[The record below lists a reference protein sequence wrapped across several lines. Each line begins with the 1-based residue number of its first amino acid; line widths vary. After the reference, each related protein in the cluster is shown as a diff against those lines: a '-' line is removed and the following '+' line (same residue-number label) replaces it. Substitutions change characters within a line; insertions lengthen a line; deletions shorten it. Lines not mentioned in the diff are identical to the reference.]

1 MKCQNCGAELAADD
15 RFCAKCGERVE
26 KTANKVCKECGKILA
41 EDALFCSGCGTKVAL
56 SEKEVVEPTG
66 EINEERI
73 PDNDSPDS
81 IAEKTTDGK
90 TNSLESDKTSTV
102 DNSSRS
108 NTSFSNRYIVPESL
122 YFATYIAISDNRLF
136 DREWYQIED
145 TIREMG
151 FGDDVRTNA
160 LNIILDRPEKITLDQ
175 VIEALSGKSPDVR
188 LAALRLALCV
198 AYSDGSFGEKES
210 VVFQGFR
217 AKLGIDRGSY
227 ASMCKEVQTTF
238 SANNPSG
245 NQVVVR
251 AKSLYE
257 RYEKCL
263 FSAEIYSDVIKDM
276 SVIAKEDIDFA
287 SKKVDRIAQM
297 YRVYPQMLKKQTDSI
312 ISHQSH
318 LNNQDDKQQLQEF
331 FKELLESIDH
341 SLESANESVNVLQE
355 RQSAA
360 SNSFTISFM
369 GRTKAGKSTLH
380 SVMLGGLNNDFIGRG
395 SERTTRYNYV
405 YDFEGMR
412 IIDTPGIGAPGGK
425 SDTEIA
431 TEVADESDLICYV
444 VTSDSIQETEFNFLK
459 QLKDRNKPVLIML
472 NKKDN
477 ITRSEKKLQTFLDNP
492 LGWYESEGEDAIQG
506 HINRINTYVQMN
518 HDFHNF
524 SIVPVHLL
532 AAKLAL
538 KETDSERK
546 DKFLEGSRI
555 NVFLNTLSDMV
566 SSSGI
571 IQRSQTIYNSAVYHL
586 EEDKKLASEQIEVVD
601 SLRKVFKSN
610 SDETLAKI
618 KSYSEKKRND
628 FINSFNS
635 TFDAFLKE
643 DVRKF
648 ADENYNINSKELNA
662 AWKRFISSSN
672 LEKKLQLSY
681 DKEWDQFQSRV
692 QDILLESE
700 EDLNFSMEFGS
711 LSNIKIKKIVDV
723 KFALRAFSAV
733 LGVVGVFLA
742 SNPVGWVILGVTA
755 LTTVVSLFI
764 KSKDKQIDTAKGKLY
779 DSLVE
784 NVEKMRDKN
793 LAELLK
799 KYDSARNQIMQQ
811 IGNYNNAID
820 SSLGNIYQS
829 MEQLRGSLS
838 ETIQELNCAYGARIA
853 NFMIK
858 SPFYVLS
865 DPKTM
870 SPLKVE
876 REFKKYTL
884 LKDDRLFIQPMH
896 VNKERMMDILQEKLY
911 INEEVENG

>member
-1 MKCQNCGAELAADD
+1 MQTAFTGVNTAD
-15 RFCAKCGERVE
+15 G
-26 KTANKVCKECGKILA
+26 
-41 EDALFCSGCGTKVAL
+41 S
-56 SEKEVVEPTG
+56 
-66 EINEERI
+66 
-73 PDNDSPDS
+73 
-81 IAEKTTDGK
+81 
-90 TNSLESDKTSTV
+90 
-102 DNSSRS
+102 
-108 NTSFSNRYIVPESL
+108 
-122 YFATYIAISDNRLF
+122 
-136 DREWYQIED
+136 
-145 TIREMG
+145 
-151 FGDDVRTNA
+151 
-160 LNIILDRPEKITLDQ
+160 Q
-175 VIEALSGKSPDVR
+175 VII
-188 LAALRLALCV
+188 
-198 AYSDGSFGEKES
+198 
-210 VVFQGFR
+210 R
-217 AKLGIDRGSY
+217 AK
-227 ASMCKEVQTTF
+227 A
-238 SANNPSG
+238 
-245 NQVVVR
+245 
-251 AKSLYE
+251 LYE
-257 RYEKCL
+257 RYENCL
-263 FSAEIYSDVIKDM
+263 FSAEVYSDVVKDM
-276 SVIAKEDIDFA
+276 SVIAKEDIDYA

-318 LNNQDDKQQLQEF
+318 LNNNEDKQQLQDF
-331 FKELLESIDH
+331 FKELLESIDN
-341 SLESANESVNVLQE
+341 SLETANESVNVLRE

-380 SVMLGGLNNDFIGRG
+380 SVLLGGLNNDFIGRG

-477 ITRSEKKLQTFLDNP
+477 ITRSDKKLQAFLDNP
-492 LGWYESEGEDAIQG
+492 LGWYDSDGEDAIQG
-506 HINRINTYVQMN
+506 HINRINTYVEMN

-524 SIVPVHLL
+524 QIVPVHLL

-538 KETDSERK
+538 KETDPHRK
-546 DKFLEGSRI
+546 EKLLEGSRI
-555 NVFLNTLSDMV
+555 NVFLKTLSDMV
-566 SSSGI
+566 SNSGI

-601 SLRKVFKSN
+601 SLRKAFKKN
-610 SDETLAKI
+610 SDETLIRI

-628 FINSFNS
+628 FITSFNS

-662 AWKRFISSSN
+662 AWKKFIASSD

-681 DKEWDQFQSRV
+681 DREWEQFQSRV
-692 QDILLESE
+692 QDILMESE
-700 EDLNFSMEFGS
+700 EDLNFSMEFGA
-711 LSNIKIKKIVDV
+711 LSNVKIKKVVDV

-733 LGVVGVFLA
+733 LGVVGVFLV

-755 LTTVVSLFI
+755 LTTVVSLFV

-820 SSLGNIYQS
+820 SSLGKIYQS
-829 MEQLRGSLS
+829 MDELRVSLT
-838 ETIQELNCAYGARIA
+838 ETVIDLNCAYGARIA
-853 NFMIK
+853 NYMMK
-858 SPFYVLS
+858 SPFYILNDS
-865 DPKTM
+865 KTM
-870 SPLKVE
+870 TPLKVE

-884 LKDDRLFIQPMH
+884 LKDERLFIQPMY
-896 VNKERMMDILQEKLY
+896 VDKNRMSDILQEKIY